1 MFWVHSVVRE
11 KKQEVEK
18 KAPKP
23 QQRRDSPFVGLTEKV
38 KMKRRNKGDSTGE
51 SRIPL
56 TYILSHT
63 HNCQA

>member
-1 MFWVHSVVRE
+1 MFWLHSVVRE

-38 KMKRRNKGDSTGE
+38 KMKRNKGDSTGE

-63 HNCQA
+63 HNFQV